1 MAAALAFWAL
11 WMVCGL
17 TSISSGEER
26 GALLPALRAPADVTG
41 PLRKEAATASPG
53 LQLKDPAA
61 LSRPYSAGDLTLF
74 PYIGAGY
81 GGGYG
86 SELDRAI
93 AAPPSAHADAMQRGS
108 LGQSFVP
115 NEVHMGVRIPF

>member
-1 MAAALAFWAL
+1 MAAALGFGAL
-11 WMVCGL
+11 WIVCGL

-26 GALLPALRAPADVTG
+26 RTLLPALRAPADLTG

-53 LQLKDPAA
+53 FQLKDPAA
-61 LSRPYSAGDLTLF
+61 LSTPYSAGDLTLF

-93 AAPPSAHADAMQRGS
+93 AAPPLAHTDTLLRGS